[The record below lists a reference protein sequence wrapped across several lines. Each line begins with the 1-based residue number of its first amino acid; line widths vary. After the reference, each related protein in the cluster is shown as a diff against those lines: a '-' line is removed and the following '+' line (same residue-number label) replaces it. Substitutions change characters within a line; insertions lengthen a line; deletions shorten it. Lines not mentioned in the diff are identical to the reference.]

1 MATLAGKIIDGDTG
15 EQVPARVRVL
25 ASNGEFVHP
34 GDAIL
39 KVGPGDHFFY
49 ADGGF
54 EVEVGRGRTQIVVER
69 EMGCLECHQEL
80 APYRESEH
88 QVNPRMLTRS
98 CVFCHV
104 AREIKK
110 P

>member
-39 KVGPGDHFFY
+39 KVHTFS
-49 ADGGF
+49 AAIC
-54 EVEVGRGRTQIVVER
+54 RI
-69 EMGCLECHQEL
+69 CLKITCCSSDVS
-80 APYRESEH
+80 A
-88 QVNPRMLTRS
+88 
-98 CVFCHV
+98 
-104 AREIKK
+104 AR
-110 P
+110 